1 MNKTALLLIDL
12 QLGLLREPSCVF
24 RGSEVVALA
33 ANLLRRARLA
43 AVPVFHLRH
52 DGGPHDDDLGRET
65 PGWFHHPD
73 VVPRP
78 GEPVIDKTT
87 SSGFISGELDRRL
100 RELGIE
106 SLVVAGLQTDF
117 CIDSNCRIAC
127 NLGYGILL
135 AEDAHSTY
143 DSPELTAAQIIRHHN
158 RVLSGSGMV
167 RLKPAVDINF

>member
-1 MNKTALLLIDL
+1 MSKTALLLIDL
-12 QLGLLREPSCVF
+12 QLGLLQEPNCVY
-24 RGSEVVALA
+24 RGGEVVALA
-33 ANLLRRARLA
+33 ADLLYRARLA
-43 AVPVFHLRH
+43 AVPVFHVRH
-52 DGGPHDDDLGRET
+52 DGGPDDDDLAGET

-73 VVPRP
+73 VAPLP
-78 GEPVIDKTT
+78 GEPIIDKTT
-87 SSGFISGELDRRL
+87 SSGFVSGELDRRL
-100 RELGIE
+100 RGLGIG
-106 SLVVAGLQTDF
+106 SLVIAGLQTDF